1 MSLTAKKLYLFL
13 SVALL
18 AGYVWVCYQY
28 FSDPAGKGSNFE
40 PCLIKQV
47 TNLPCPAC
55 GSTRAVIS
63 LLHGNISEALAL
75 NPLGIVIALI
85 MVITPPWILFDV
97 LTKKESLLA
106 FYYKTEVFLR
116 KPGIAIPLIA
126 LVIVNWIWNI
136 SKGL

>member
-1 MSLTAKKLYLFL
+1 MSLKGKRLYLFL
-13 SVALL
+13 SVALVT
-18 AGYVWVCYQY
+18 GYGWVCYQY

-47 TNLPCPAC
+47 TNLPCPSC

-63 LLHGNISEALAL
+63 LLNGNISESLYL
-75 NPLGIVIALI
+75 NPLGIVIALL
-85 MVITPPWILFDV
+85 MVIAPPWILFDI

-116 KPGIAIPLIA
+116 RPGIAIPLIA
-126 LVIVNWIWNI
+126 LVLVNWIWNI